1 MGGACGLEILVCTRF
16 SFRGLSG
23 WQSDFAADPE
33 KLFAQ
38 DRLEARLRLLRA
50 INLPSLVAQDHQA
63 FHHYLLTSA
72 DLPGWA
78 LEALT
83 AACLAAYGSA
93 DRFSIRA
100 EPWGNARR
108 HLRVFMADRYGMQP
122 VAQVVLDDDDGLGAG
137 FMADLASRL
146 ARVEGEVAAGT
157 RTLPYFISYPYGL
170 ALTFG
175 EEGIALYRH
184 SYEFINLGLT
194 MIGTPGDKNIF
205 SIDHL
210 SAPKRFGVELVDRK
224 LMFLR
229 SVHGLNDSRVGVTH
243 RWVREEGWQDNPRV
257 MEAMPF
263 LAGIDAALD

>member
-1 MGGACGLEILVCTRF
+1 LEILVCTRF

-33 KLFAQ
+33 KLFARE
-38 DRLEARLRLLRA
+38 RLEARLLLLRA
-50 INLPSLVAQDHQA
+50 ITLPSLATQDTQS
-63 FHHYLLTSA
+63 FHHYLLTSS
-72 DLPGWA
+72 DLPDWA
-78 LEALT
+78 LEALN
-83 AACLAAYGSA
+83 AACLAAYGTA

-108 HLRVFMADRYGMQP
+108 HLRAFMTDRYGTEP

-137 FMADLASRL
+137 FMADLAGRL
-146 ARVEGEVAAGT
+146 ARIEGEVATGT

-170 ALTFG
+170 ALNFG
-175 EEGIALYRH
+175 ESGLELYRH

-194 MIGTPGDKNIF
+194 MIGTPEDKNIF

-210 SAPKRFGVELVDRK
+210 SAPKRFGVEIVDRK

-229 SVHGLNDSRVGVTH
+229 SVHGFNDSRVEVTH
-243 RWVREEGWQDNPRV
+243 RWIREDDWHENPRLIA
-257 MEAMPF
+257 AMPF
-263 LAGIDAALD
+263 LSGIAAALG